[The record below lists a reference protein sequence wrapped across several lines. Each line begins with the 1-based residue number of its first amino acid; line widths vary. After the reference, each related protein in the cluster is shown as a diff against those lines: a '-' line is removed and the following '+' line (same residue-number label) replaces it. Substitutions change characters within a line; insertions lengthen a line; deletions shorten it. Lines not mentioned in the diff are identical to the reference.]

1 MGFGNST
8 VKLLQDTAR
17 ALAAVMVL
25 LVVYSTKTVAQENLS
40 PRAAGDSIRAIVQ
53 QMSVIRDDSTVLA
66 LNSQLRKTLRE
77 TMIDNPG
84 REPDIQDIRSIVR
97 AKSDDGL
104 VVFYHWNLQM
114 STGHF
119 RYNGFL
125 ATMLQGQQRL
135 YELTDR
141 SDSVP
146 GQDSALLSPQSWIGA
161 LYYRI
166 ITGVGRDGKKIYT
179 LLGWSGQDRKL
190 TRKVIEI
197 LSFDES
203 GYPIFGAPVFSGY
216 GHRSRTRIIFRY
228 DATSSMSLKYEE
240 QPVKVTRKW
249 NAATRTFDEKLE
261 LRNIIVFDRL
271 LPLDPLLEGQ
281 FQYYVPSGDQYDGF
295 AFEKGYWVF
304 LESVDARNLY
314 RQP

>member
-1 MGFGNST
+1 
-8 VKLLQDTAR
+8 
-17 ALAAVMVL
+17 
-25 LVVYSTKTVAQENLS
+25 
-40 PRAAGDSIRAIVQ
+40 
-53 QMSVIRDDSTVLA
+53 MSVTRDDSTVLI
-66 LNSQLRKTLRE
+66 LNSLLSKTLRQ
-77 TMIDNPG
+77 TMVDYPG
-84 REPDIQDIRSIVR
+84 REPEIRDILSIVR

-104 VVFYHWNLQM
+104 VTFYHWNLQM
-114 STGHF
+114 STGQF
-119 RYNGFL
+119 RYFGFL
-125 ATMLQGQQRL
+125 VTTWQGQRRL

-146 GQDSALLSPQSWIGA
+146 GPDSALLSPRSWIGA

-197 LSFDES
+197 LSFDEG

-216 GHRSRTRIIFRY
+216 GHRYLTRIIFRY

-249 NAATRTFDEKLE
+249 NSTTRTFDEKLE

-295 AFEKGYWVF
+295 AFEKVYWVF

-314 RQP
+314 RHP